1 MVDIPTRRRPLAL
14 LAIVVVAQ
22 VLLLAF
28 QVRRTNRTQSH
39 DVPLIRYWAAELIL
53 PIERAGSWMFSGMG
67 GFWSG
72 YIDLRH
78 ERAENVRL
86 RAENADLKLRNH
98 ELETQTAE
106 AQRMDSLVAF
116 RREHPEAPMIA
127 AQVTASTRAMVAA
140 RVIGGSADPVSHTV
154 YVNRGADDGIRR
166 NMAVIT
172 PDGIVGKTV
181 EVLPHSAQVQLINDR
196 ESGVGAMFAA
206 SRTHGIVKGTGDPDP
221 QMDYIVN
228 DEKVH
233 PGDEIITSGD
243 DRIFPKGLA
252 VGVVADNKPASP
264 FQVIHIRTA
273 ARLDRLEDV
282 LVLLSQKEL
291 NLKSA
296 AENPPT
302 AATNSK
308 AAARSVPEQQHVAIP
323 AASRAQAAVS
333 ETKSKAAAPAAALQQ
348 HPVVP
353 PASQGQAGAA
363 PAANPKPPQAAP
375 SKQNVPAEQ
384 AKPPKPAVPSGQGAP
399 APKVEKPQVPQN

>member
-28 QVRRTNRTQSH
+28 QVRHTARSQNH
-39 DVPLIRYWAAELIL
+39 DVPLIRYWAAEAIL
-53 PIERAGSWMFSGMG
+53 PIERVGSWMFSGIG

-78 ERAENVRL
+78 ERAENIRL
-86 RAENADLKLRNH
+86 RSENAGLKLRNS
-98 ELETQTAE
+98 ELETQAAD
-106 AQRMDSLVAF
+106 AQRMDSLLQF

-127 AQVTASTRAMVAA
+127 AEVTGSTRAMVAA
-140 RVIGGSADPVSHTV
+140 RVLGGSADPVSHTV
-154 YVNRGADDGIRR
+154 FINRGADNGIRR

-172 PDGIVGKTV
+172 PDGIVGKIV

-221 QMDYIVN
+221 LMSYIVN

-233 PGDEIITSGD
+233 VGDEIITSGD

-252 VGVVADNKPASP
+252 VGVVTDDKPSNP
-264 FQVIHIRTA
+264 FQIIHIRTA

-282 LVLLSQKEL
+282 LVLLTEKEL
-291 NLKSA
+291 TLKS
-296 AENPPT
+296 T
-302 AATNSK
+302 
-308 AAARSVPEQQHVAIP
+308 PESP
-323 AASRAQAAVS
+323 
-333 ETKSKAAAPAAALQQ
+333 
-348 HPVVP
+348 
-353 PASQGQAGAA
+353 AGAA
-363 PAANPKPPQAAP
+363 NSKTAESAAPKQQRASAPPGSNGEAAQAPAVKKPVGQTEPAKQATPAAPINKTPAGKQTTPAKQAGPNGAT
-375 SKQNVPAEQ
+375 
-384 AKPPKPAVPSGQGAP
+384 AP
-399 APKVEKPQVPQN
+399 APKVEKPAVPKN